1 MTLNMTAFVKIRRQ
15 SFMVAY
21 NVTRVYAVA
30 DLRAA
35 HFSTDAEDYAMQ
47 KPRNKHRTRN

>member
-1 MTLNMTAFVKIRRQ
+1 MLA
-15 SFMVAY
+15 

-35 HFSTDAEDYAMQ
+35 HFSTDAEDNAMQ